1 MFLVLRWPLTLCCL
15 AIQSRLLPCPLSVCS
30 LMEGSWKDGIA
41 DEVTASQWRRLC
53 SLYTYKKCISSCH
66 QVNSVLVPRNAFDRL
81 YISREISWLYIPKY
95 KFSNKNTS
103 FKKRGLSELLILIL
117 ANCQMILFICTSLIE
132 FLQCNYFWQMNTMQ
146 VPVLWNFWNLNAFFF
161 HCYNTLPLVD
171 LLLRTSWYFVL

>member
-15 AIQSRLLPCPLSVCS
+15 ATQSRLLPCPLSVYS
-30 LMEGSWKDGIA
+30 LMEGSWIDGIA

-66 QVNSVLVPRNAFDRL
+66 QVHLVLVPRNAFDGL
-81 YISREISWLYIPKY
+81 YISTEISRLFIPKY
-95 KFSNKNTS
+95 KFQTKTQVSRKGGYQN
-103 FKKRGLSELLILIL
+103 FKYYYWPTAKR
-117 ANCQMILFICTSLIE
+117 LFICTSLIE
-132 FLQCNYFWQMNTMQ
+132 FLKCNYFWQMNTMQ

-171 LLLRTSWYFVL
+171 LLLSTSWYFVL